1 MAGRPEDDGKMDA
14 RAGKR
19 VMYILA
25 GTAILWVLVNE
36 IGSTYGW
43 SPRLRGFFDLL
54 ALAGFAL
61 GLWMTYQLWRRRS
74 GSDRNDKG

>member
-1 MAGRPEDDGKMDA
+1 MAGRPEDEGKVEA

-19 VMYILA
+19 VMYVLA
-25 GTAILWVLVNE
+25 GTAILWLLVIE
-36 IGSTYGW
+36 IGKAYDW
-43 SPRLRGFFDLL
+43 PMRVRGFFDLL

-74 GSDRNDKG
+74 DSDRNDKG